1 VADHVAGRHQFLEGL
16 EHVVGR
22 RLAAGDMAVGALHRG
37 AAAVLVVDGL
47 LQFLE
52 GDRHFVAG
60 HAEVGTV
67 GVFHSHVEAAP
78 DHDAAHDADDEHSPD
93 RTLWLALE
101 PAEHALARFGSE
113 IAR

>member
-1 VADHVAGRHQFLEGL
+1 
-16 EHVVGR
+16 
-22 RLAAGDMAVGALHRG
+22 MAVGALHRG